1 MKIKK
6 GDKFLC
12 IKDVIMRFLKEVVYN
27 KGNVYISDEDGCI
40 TDNTGYT
47 SQRWRGLGKIHFKP
61 LKDVDK
67 MYTKATDRLR
77 ELHRDFTGTK
87 LGNTDEADYFDNKY
101 MNHKDFSFSAQ
112 SRLEGFYDKYGYD
125 YVSEEVF
132 IELNGLEEKSYDED
146 PYNWVNNAMKKSVIS
161 NKKDEIVQNNEQK
174 DVFYYVPKEERANL
188 FVSSGNTFNPKP
200 YYDNSKGSL
209 YKVATE
215 RGWNAY
221 LFDLVKRLER
231 GGKKD
236 PLKQE
241 IEK

>member
-1 MKIKK
+1 IKK

-12 IKDVIMRFLKEVVYN
+12 IKDVTMRFTEEVTYSQ
-27 KGNVYISDEDGCI
+27 GNVYTSEQDGCI
-40 TDNTGYT
+40 TNNKGNINHSWARVEDVWHY
-47 SQRWRGLGKIHFKP
+47 FKP
-61 LKDVDK
+61 LKDVDR

-77 ELHRDFTGTK
+77 ELHRNFTGTK

-112 SRLEGFYDKYGYD
+112 SRLEDDYKERGYD

-146 PYNWVNNAMKKSVIS
+146 PYNGVNNGLQDIPVK
-161 NKKDEIVQNNEQK
+161 EI
-174 DVFYYVPKEERANL
+174 
-188 FVSSGNTFNPKP
+188 FNPKP

-241 IEK
+241 IEKSIDVLKIWLNEID

>member
-12 IKDVIMRFLKEVVYN
+12 IKDVKMAITPEFDNPHTIGKIYT
-27 KGNVYISDEDGCI
+27 SDEDGYI
-40 TDNTGYT
+40 TNNYGGWT
-47 SQRWRGLGKIHFKP
+47 SLLYFFRFNEYFKP
-61 LKDVDK
+61 LKDVDR

-77 ELHRDFTGTK
+77 ELHRNFAGTK
-87 LGNTDEADYFDNKY
+87 LGNTDNAEYFDNRY
-101 MNHKDFSFSAQ
+101 MKHKDFSFSAQ
-112 SRLEGFYDKYGYD
+112 PRLVGFYKKEGYD

-132 IELNGLEEKSYDED
+132 IELNGLEEKSYEED
-146 PYNWVNNAMKKSVIS
+146 PYSWVNNGIREAITVKK
-161 NKKDEIVQNNEQK
+161 
-174 DVFYYVPKEERANL
+174 
-188 FVSSGNTFNPKP
+188 TFNPKP

-215 RGWNAY
+215 RGWNSY
-221 LFDLVKRLER
+221 IFDVVKRLER

-241 IEK
+241 IEKSIDVLKIWLNEID